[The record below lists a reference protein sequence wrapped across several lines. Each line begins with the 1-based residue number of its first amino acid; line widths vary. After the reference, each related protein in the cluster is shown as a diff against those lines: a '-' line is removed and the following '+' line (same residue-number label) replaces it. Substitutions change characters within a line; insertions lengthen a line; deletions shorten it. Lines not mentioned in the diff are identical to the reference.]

1 MKKWNKLVSIT
12 AAATILALTAC
23 GQTAGSNASQASA
36 TQTQQETAEN
46 SNEIATEATDNPYAV
61 TEPVTIEFWSSMED
75 SYTVPVCDAFNESQ
89 DLVTVVPVYVGNY
102 AAIKEQI
109 AAAQA
114 AQDGLPGLSVI
125 NYPQVITYADSGV
138 AEPLDAYMEAYGYE
152 SDFYQG
158 FVDPLIVD
166 GQQYA
171 FPYGPSTTVVYYNK
185 DLLQEVSGLT
195 EFPSTWEE
203 TKTWAEE
210 FHKATGKSGLST
222 PGAGSTFNY
231 VNTLLLNTGVD
242 PIGDGCLMGDE
253 KVVTWV
259 KDMKTLVEDGAIE
272 WVNTGSS
279 TETDLK
285 TKFIN
290 GETAAIVYSSTFYDT
305 ALETVDFDIGVTLVP
320 ENANN
325 LSTTAG
331 ATLFIPAQNDQNVKN
346 AAFQFLTFITN
357 EENAK
362 EFALESAYL
371 PTRKSLLEGD
381 NINDFLALYPDMIN
395 IYNNMDTIVAKNP
408 SPYFTKAITAIGED
422 LSLIFN
428 GGQDVDE
435 TIPKIVEEVNYILE
449 GN

>member
-1 MKKWNKLVSIT
+1 
-12 AAATILALTAC
+12 
-23 GQTAGSNASQASA
+23 
-36 TQTQQETAEN
+36 
-46 SNEIATEATDNPYAV
+46 
-61 TEPVTIEFWSSMED
+61 
-75 SYTVPVCDAFNESQ
+75 
-89 DLVTVVPVYVGNY
+89 
-102 AAIKEQI
+102 
-109 AAAQA
+109 
-114 AQDGLPGLSVI
+114 
-125 NYPQVITYADSGV
+125 
-138 AEPLDAYMEAYGYE
+138 MEAYGYE

-210 FHKATGKSGLST
+210 FHKATGKAGLST